1 MNLELT
7 QEQFDSLKEIVAEYT
22 DGCYE
27 GIFEYQRYA
36 LGVEDSSVKQQYT
49 KMAQEEEARFTQAK
63 VLSEY
68 LNSIEPGDS
77 AEK

>member
-7 QEQFDSLKEIVAEYT
+7 QEQFDSLKGIVAEYR
-22 DGCYE
+22 DGCYQ

-36 LGVEDSSVKQQYT
+36 MGVEDSTVKQQYT
-49 KMAQEEEARFTQAK
+49 RMAEEEEARFTEAK

-68 LNSIEPGDS
+68 LDSIEPEDS